1 MLGDLGLAGG
11 DHQGVVS
18 HSGDLAGEQSV
29 NILKMSELSNICWD
43 IATPGPTDRLLAERP
58 VLALFS
64 D

>member
-29 NILKMSELSNICWD
+29 NILKCVYVYSCYSRSTIKH
-43 IATPGPTDRLLAERP
+43 
-58 VLALFS
+58 
-64 D
+64 